1 MTGDTTQ
8 PTINQGQILWRCRR
22 GMLELDWLLQG
33 YARHHY
39 PRLDSVDQARFV
51 ALLEYPDA
59 TLLDILMG
67 RQTPS
72 DPAMARLAE
81 AIRAAAYTA

>member
-1 MTGDTTQ
+1 MNDAK
-8 PTINQGQILWRCRR
+8 PEVSLGQILWRCRR

-33 YARHHY
+33 FARTRY
-39 PRLDSVDQARFV
+39 TGLDGADQTRFI

-59 TLLDILMG
+59 TLLEMLMG

-72 DPAMARLAE
+72 DPEMARLAE
-81 AIRAAAYTA
+81 AIRNAVAHSA